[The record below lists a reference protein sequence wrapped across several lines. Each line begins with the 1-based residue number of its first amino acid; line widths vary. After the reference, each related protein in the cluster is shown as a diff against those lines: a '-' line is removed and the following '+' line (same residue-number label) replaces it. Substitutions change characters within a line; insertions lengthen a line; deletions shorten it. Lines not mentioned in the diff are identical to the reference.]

1 MDALA
6 PTNALTLGLG
16 ALIGLALALTGAGG
30 GILAMPLLILAL
42 HLTVVQAAPI
52 ALLAVGLSAALG
64 ALLAFR
70 QRQLRY
76 RAAAL
81 IGGVG
86 VLVAPAGTW
95 LAHQI
100 PLLPLTLVFA
110 AVLATVAIRM
120 IGTAAHPPVEST
132 ADRSLPCVQDGERG
146 RLQWTAPCARAL
158 IGTGALSGLLSGAL
172 GVGGGFVIVPALAR
186 YTNLSARSVV
196 GTSLAVIALVSAGS
210 VTVAALSGHLLWPL
224 ALPFA
229 GGAGLGMAAGSRLAG
244 RIAPA
249 RLRQAFGALSLVA
262 AAIMVGRAL
271 SA

>member
-1 MDALA
+1 MEVMM
-6 PTNALTLGLG
+6 LTAGLG

-30 GILAMPLLILAL
+30 GILAMPLLILFL

-70 QRQLRY
+70 DGQLRY

-86 VLVAPAGTW
+86 VLIAPIGTW
-95 LAHQI
+95 LAHQV
-100 PLLPLTLVFA
+100 PAAPMTVLFALVLSGV
-110 AVLATVAIRM
+110 AVRM
-120 IGTAAHPPVEST
+120 IREAARAPVT
-132 ADRSLPCVQDGERG
+132 LTPDRALPCVQDGDRG

-158 IGTGALSGLLSGAL
+158 MGTGALSGVLSGAL

-186 YTNLSARSVV
+186 YTNLAARSIV
-196 GTSLAVIALVSAGS
+196 GTSLAVIALVSASG
-210 VTVAALSGHLLWPL
+210 VTTAALAGHMAWPV

-229 GGAGLGMAAGSRLAG
+229 SGAALGMTGGSQLAG
-244 RIAPA
+244 RIPPA
-249 RLRQAFGALSLVA
+249 RLKQAFGGLSLVA
-262 AAIMVGRAL
+262 AAIMVARAV
-271 SA
+271 SM

>member
-1 MDALA
+1 MDSLSL
-6 PTNALTLGLG
+6 THVLTLGLG

-30 GILAMPLLILAL
+30 GILAMPLLILVL

-86 VLVAPAGTW
+86 VLVAPSGTW

-100 PLLPLTLVFA
+100 PVLPMTLVFA
-110 AVLATVAIRM
+110 AVLAAVAIRM
-120 IGTAAHPPVEST
+120 IREAAPGAAAITP
-132 ADRSLPCVQDGERG
+132 DRSLPCVQDGDRG

-186 YTNLSARSVV
+186 YTNLTARSVV

-229 GGAGLGMAAGSRLAG
+229 GGAALGTAAGSRLAG
-244 RIAPA
+244 RIAPG
-249 RLRQAFGALSLVA
+249 RLKQAFGLLSLLA
-262 AAIMVGRAL
+262 AAIMVQRAWA
-271 SA
+271 S